1 MHFTFQ
7 NCPLTHVPSYFTCPF
22 LFHVQHMKIVL
33 VFMISLVLFL
43 FVWLFLLVSFFF
55 LSFIFP
61 IFYFHRTHREGS
73 QRKKNRE
80 RGRHKRA
87 YHGESSC
94 WVWPSKWEFL
104 VSYFFFFSSI
114 EPREIKRGSLGCWKL
129 RETKNLG
136 CCKKKQGSLLFKFM
150 QLQSLLRFLIC
161 CNWIN
166 IPTAT
171 HSNFLYFQV

>member
-94 WVWPSKWEFL
+94 WVWPSKCEFL
-104 VSYFFFFSSI
+104 VSYFFFSST